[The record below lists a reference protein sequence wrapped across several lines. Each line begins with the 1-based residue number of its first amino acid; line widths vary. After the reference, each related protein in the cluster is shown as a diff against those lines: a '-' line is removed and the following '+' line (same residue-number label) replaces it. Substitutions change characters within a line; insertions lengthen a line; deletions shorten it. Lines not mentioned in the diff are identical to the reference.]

1 MTKIKDLKV
10 NDVFYMEGLTPSG
23 KVKESLAKLIRYEG
37 MDKYIIETGGITM
50 IAYGD
55 DKVRKTVGIND
66 IQGIY
71 R

>member
-1 MTKIKDLKV
+1 MTIKDLKE

-23 KVKESLAKLIRYEG
+23 KVKESLAKLVRYEG

-55 DKVRKTVGIND
+55 DKVRKTMGIND
-66 IQGIY
+66 INGLI

>member
-1 MTKIKDLKV
+1 MLKDLKV

-50 IAYGD
+50 IASGD

-66 IQGIY
+66 LTGLY

>member
-10 NDVFYMEGLTPSG
+10 NETFYMEGLTPSG
-23 KVKESLAKLIRYEG
+23 EVKESLAKLIRYEG

-50 IAYGD
+50 IAYGE
-55 DKVRKTVGIND
+55 DKVRKTTGIND
-66 IQGIY
+66 LTGLY

>member
-1 MTKIKDLKV
+1 MMIKDLKV

-23 KVKESLAKLIRYEG
+23 EVKESLAKLIRYEG

-50 IAYGD
+50 LVDGD
-55 DKVRKTVGIND
+55 DKVRKASVIND
-66 IQGIY
+66 LTGLY

>member
-1 MTKIKDLKV
+1 MTIKDLKE
-10 NDVFYMEGLTPSG
+10 NDTFFMEGLTPSG

-55 DKVRKTVGIND
+55 DKVRKTPGIND
-66 IQGIY
+66 LTGLYFQ
-71 R
+71 

>member
-1 MTKIKDLKV
+1 MTVKDLKV

-23 KVKESLAKLIRYEG
+23 EVKLIRYEG

-55 DKVRKTVGIND
+55 DKVRKTPGIND
-66 IQGIY
+66 LTGLYFQ
-71 R
+71 

>member
-1 MTKIKDLKV
+1 MTIKDLKV

-23 KVKESLAKLIRYEG
+23 EIKESLAKFIRYDG

-50 IAYGD
+50 VARGD
-55 DKVRKTVGIND
+55 DKVRKTIGIND
-66 IQGIY
+66 IQGLY

>member
-1 MTKIKDLKV
+1 MTISDLKV

-37 MDKYIIETGGITM
+37 MDKYVIETGGITM
-50 IAYGD
+50 IANGN

-66 IQGIY
+66 IQGLY
-71 R
+71 FQ

>member
-1 MTKIKDLKV
+1 MTIKDLKE

-50 IAYGD
+50 IAHGD
-55 DKVRKTVGIND
+55 DKVRKSMGFND
-66 IQGIY
+66 IQGLI